1 MSIKHKAVNAVMWSG
16 IERLSAQLIRFAIG
30 VILARLL
37 LPAEF
42 GLIGMLGIFMGVAQV
57 FVNCGFGE
65 GLIQKQNTT
74 RHDESS
80 VFYVNVMFGALAALG
95 LYGAAPGFAFLPST
109 HPDQPHPAHG
119 LGRRDQFLRHRPDH
133 AADQGD

>member
-1 MSIKHKAVNAVMWSG
+1 MSAIKHKAMNAVIWSG
-16 IERLSAQLIRFAIG
+16 VEGLSGQLIRFVIG

-65 GLIQKQNTT
+65 GLIQKQNTSY
-74 RHDESS
+74 R
-80 VFYVNVMFGALAALG
+80 
-95 LYGAAPGFAFLPST
+95 
-109 HPDQPHPAHG
+109 
-119 LGRRDQFLRHRPDH
+119 
-133 AADQGD
+133 